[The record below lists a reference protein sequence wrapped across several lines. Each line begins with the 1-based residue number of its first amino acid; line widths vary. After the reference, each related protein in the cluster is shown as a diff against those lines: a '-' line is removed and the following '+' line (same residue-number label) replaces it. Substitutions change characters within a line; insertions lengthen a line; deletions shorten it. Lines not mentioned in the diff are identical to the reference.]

1 MMRNTFEANDVV
13 LSKLFNDD
21 YVFTMPVYQR
31 PYSWTTDETGELL
44 NDLLGAMD
52 AGGTQEP
59 DPYFLGSIVLIA
71 RPDSS
76 MHEVIDGQQRLTTLT
91 MLFCVLREL
100 VEDTKY
106 RHSLDLRVQEAQDVL
121 AGASERF
128 RLSIRE
134 RDNDFFRENVQIPN
148 RIEGFVSQESTNET
162 DSKKLIFRNV
172 RFLWNQLSEFSE
184 ARLQQ
189 LARFLTT
196 RCYTVAVTAY
206 DRDSAHRI
214 FSVLNARGLDLTPTD
229 ILKSHV
235 IGEIRGNEQGDYT
248 QTWEDIEDEHGRENF
263 RELFGHIYVI
273 KKGDRFHRELA
284 KAFNDDV
291 LVNCNGVDFINGT
304 LVPYAQSFGVVRNAD
319 YESATNAEDV
329 NRMLGYLIGLR
340 NDNDDWIPPAMVFH
354 DHYKDN
360 SATFLE
366 LLKKLDRLAYAM
378 FAIGVRRDARI
389 TRYKPVIVA
398 VDGEVAALLGD
409 ESPIQLSSEER
420 VNALRALNG
429 PIYRPRPV
437 ARFARPLLL
446 RLDGALSEG
455 DATYTRKTITV
466 EHVLPQSPDPESE
479 WVEKFPH
486 EDRRMEWT
494 HRLANLVL
502 LPRGKNSRAQNYDF
516 ARKKSEY
523 FFRGRATNFTLT
535 SQLMAES
542 EWTPRVLERRQRALI
557 DALKEEWQ
565 LE

>member
-52 AGGTQEP
+52 AGGAQEP

-273 KKGDRFHRELA
+273 KRGDRFHRELA

-535 SQLMAES
+535 SQLMTES

-557 DALKEEWQ
+557 DALKTEWQ